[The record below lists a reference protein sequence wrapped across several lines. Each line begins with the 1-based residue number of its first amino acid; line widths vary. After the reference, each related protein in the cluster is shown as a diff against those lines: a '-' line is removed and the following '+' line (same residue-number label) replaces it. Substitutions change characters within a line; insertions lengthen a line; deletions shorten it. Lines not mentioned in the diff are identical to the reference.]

1 VFKMNPDCSVETLLQ
16 KLQEPFSEK
25 DIEWRVN
32 RCGVSNGKQWAF
44 TLAYLTNRAIQQRL
58 DEVFGVM
65 GWKNEYKEFQQGIL
79 CGISCKI
86 EGEWVTK
93 WDGAEQTNFEAF
105 KGGLSGAMK
114 RCAVQWGLG
123 RYLYNLEE
131 QYVEVFADRVQNGNY
146 LNDKNKN
153 IKGYWLPPKLPEW
166 ALPQRERKG
175 NAKQNQQ
182 PSNSQ
187 NGNQQTQS
195 KQNNNPKQKSPVDQ
209 RTQLVKA
216 VSEYLVNTGFEDNKE
231 YVILL
236 FKQITP
242 NITYKDAT
250 EVFQKATTEE
260 LHAYYKVLRPVNDLV
275 NVANFYKI
283 SVEAVLSYVQI
294 LYPQQPIENLF
305 NCFFKVKHEDVQ
317 EVVNMI
323 KGDIANGHIQ
333 RTA

>member
-1 VFKMNPDCSVETLLQ
+1 
-16 KLQEPFSEK
+16 
-25 DIEWRVN
+25 
-32 RCGVSNGKQWAF
+32 
-44 TLAYLTNRAIQQRL
+44 
-58 DEVFGVM
+58 M

-146 LNDKNKN
+146 LNDKSKN
-153 IKGYWLPPKLPEW
+153 VKGYWLLPRLPEW
-166 ALPQRERKG
+166 ALPHSERKG
-175 NAKQNQQ
+175 NVKQNQQ
-182 PSNSQ
+182 NPSNSH
-187 NGNQQTQS
+187 NGNHQTQS
-195 KQNNNPKQKSPVDQ
+195 NQNNNPKQKSPVDQ

-231 YVILL
+231 YVMLL

-250 EVFQKATTEE
+250 EVFQKATKEE
-260 LHAYYKVLRPVNDLV
+260 LHAYYQVLRPVNDLV
-275 NVANFYKI
+275 NVANFYQI

-294 LYPQQPIENLF
+294 LHPQQSIENLF